1 MAREINKKTLEVF
14 RKQLLS
20 EIENN
25 YNTVEEFCWDK
36 DLSKANIS
44 NILNNKKDFSVST
57 LEKIAKALNKELII
71 KLK

>member
-20 EIENN
+20 EIKNN

-36 DLSKANIS
+36 DLSKATIS
-44 NILNNKKDFSVST
+44 NVLNKKKDFFIST
-57 LEKIAKALNKELII
+57 LEKIANALNKELII